1 VERGILLKSVFD
13 SYVRLVD
20 LVYNESLN
28 MRRILAS
35 KFATVFEKQIKMHE
49 KELLDQFKITKMR
62 DDEILKLKE

>member
-1 VERGILLKSVFD
+1 
-13 SYVRLVD
+13 
-20 LVYNESLN
+20 

>member
-62 DDEILKLKE
+62 DDENLKLKE

>member
-1 VERGILLKSVFD
+1 MERGILLKSVFD

-49 KELLDQFKITKMR
+49 KELLDQFKITKIR

>member
-49 KELLDQFKITKMR
+49 KELLDQFKITKIR

>member
-62 DDEILKLKE
+62 DDETLKLKE

>member
-1 VERGILLKSVFD
+1 MERGILLKSVFD